1 MSRRA
6 TLSVDLGVL
15 SENYRTLLT
24 HLKRINP
31 ALREVICVIKANAY
45 GQGALPIASALIG
58 AGACRFAVSDL
69 SEALELLPVCR
80 GQSLLVLG
88 YTPPE
93 EAPLAAR
100 YGIALTVHSLPYA
113 KELEKHLNGEKINI
127 HIKLNSGM
135 NRTGFSLAPP
145 DFTVSLRDI
154 LSLRSSPALRP
165 VGIYSHL
172 ASADFQDGLCDLQKR
187 RFAQAV
193 TRLSLEGMAL
203 PAHLGAS
210 AEGLFTGGA
219 PYPLCRLGLSLL
231 GYSPIPLPKE
241 MRLTPISTL
250 TASLSQT
257 YLLHKGERVGYG
269 GSFEAKR
276 EERIGILSLGY
287 ADGLP
292 RAAEGAF
299 VYYQKT
305 PLPLIGRVSMD
316 SAAVL
321 LSGAPPIPPFARLRL
336 FGKDPEEM
344 LALCRHLHTI
354 PYELLA
360 GLGNRIGRKYH
371 YGNS

>member
-1 MSRRA
+1 MNRRA
-6 TLSVDLGVL
+6 TLSVDLSAL
-15 SENYRTLLT
+15 SENYRRLLAY
-24 HLKRINP
+24 LKRKNP
-31 ALREVICVIKANAY
+31 ALKEVICVIKANAY
-45 GQGALPIASALIG
+45 GQGALPIATALKG
-58 AGACRFAVSDL
+58 AGATRFAVSDL
-69 SEALELLPVCR
+69 SEALALLPVCR
-80 GQSLLVLG
+80 GHELLVLG

-100 YGIALTVHSLPYA
+100 HGIVLSVHSFLYA
-113 KELEKHLNGEKINI
+113 KALEKHLNKKKLDI

-135 NRTGFSLAPP
+135 NRAGFSLAPA
-145 DFTVSLRDI
+145 DLATSVRQILFLRG
-154 LSLRSSPALRP
+154 SPCLRP

-172 ASADFQDGLCDLQKR
+172 ATADEQDGLCRLQKH
-187 RFAQAV
+187 RFKEALTA
-193 TRLSLEGMAL
+193 LSLAGMAP

-210 AEGLFTGGA
+210 AEGLFTGGV
-219 PYPLCRLGLSLL
+219 PYPLCRLGLSLF
-231 GYSPIPLPKE
+231 GYAPIPLPKDI
-241 MRLTPISTL
+241 RLTPISTL
-250 TASLSQT
+250 SATLSQT

-269 GSFEAKR
+269 GGFVSEK
-276 EERIGILSLGY
+276 EEKIGILQLGY

-299 VYYQKT
+299 VYYRKT
-305 PLPLIGRVSMD
+305 PLALVGRVSMD
-316 SAAVL
+316 SASVL